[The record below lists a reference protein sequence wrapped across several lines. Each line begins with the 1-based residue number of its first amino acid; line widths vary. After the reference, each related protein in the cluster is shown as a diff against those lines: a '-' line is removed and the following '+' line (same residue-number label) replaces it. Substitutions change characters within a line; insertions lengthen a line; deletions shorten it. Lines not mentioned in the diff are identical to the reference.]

1 MQAKRVL
8 PALGA
13 CAGAVLLTACAGE
26 SGGGGSDTGD
36 ITVAVT
42 DAPVDAAEEVVVTFD
57 GVTLKPADGPPVEH
71 TFAKARSVDLLT
83 LTGSAREKLLEG
95 VTVPSGPYNWMRL
108 NVQAEQG
115 VADSYIRMEDG
126 SEHSLYVPSGAQT
139 GLKLVR
145 GFTVPAGGEADFT
158 VDFDLRKSVHEPG
171 DDGDYYLR
179 PALRLV
185 DNAATGHLEGS
196 VTTGYVGESCDS
208 PDNGLAVYV
217 YEGSGVT
224 PDDVDGTEPDPVTS
238 AMAVQEEESGDYRYE
253 VGYLAAGSYTVAFTC
268 DASDDD
274 PEADDDIDLRDPAD
288 VEVTEGE
295 TATHDFTL

>member
-1 MQAKRVL
+1 MQAKTGL
-8 PALGA
+8 PTLGA
-13 CAGAVLLTACAGE
+13 CAGAVLLAACAGE
-26 SGGGGSDTGD
+26 SGGGGSDTGSV
-36 ITVAVT
+36 TVAVT

-71 TFAKARSVDLLT
+71 TFEEARSVDLLT
-83 LTGSAREKLLEG
+83 LTGSAREKLLDG
-95 VTVPSGPYNWMRL
+95 VTVPAGPYNWMRL
-108 NVQAEQG
+108 HVEAEQG
-115 VADSYIRMEDG
+115 VSDSYIRMDG
-126 SEHSLYVPSGAQT
+126 SEHSLYVPSGAET

-158 VDFDLRKSVHEPG
+158 VDFDLRKSVHQPQDG
-171 DDGDYYLR
+171 GDYYLR

-185 DNAATGHLEGS
+185 DNATTGHLAGT
-196 VTTGYVGESCDS
+196 VTANYVTDSCES

-238 AMAVQEEESGDYRYE
+238 AMAVQEEDTGDYRYE
-253 VGYLAAGSYTVAFTC
+253 AGYLAAGTYTVAFTC
-268 DASDDD
+268 NARDDD
-274 PEADDDIDLRDPAD
+274 PEADDDTDLLDPAD
-288 VEVTEGE
+288 VEITEGE